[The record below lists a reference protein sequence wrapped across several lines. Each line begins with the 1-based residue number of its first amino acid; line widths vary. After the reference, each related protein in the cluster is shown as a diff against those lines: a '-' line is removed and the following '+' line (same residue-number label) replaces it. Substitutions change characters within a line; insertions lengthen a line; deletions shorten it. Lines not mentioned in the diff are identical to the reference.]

1 MTCSSHSSVGWP
13 PGLPSRHRLKEAPMD
28 DALAPYR
35 VITYNSARQSE
46 NKMHDDTVARQF
58 GFVGG
63 LVPGVDVYAY
73 MTHPAVARWRRAFL
87 ERGVIEARFV
97 KPVYDGEPTT
107 VTAREA
113 NGGLELEVTCRAE
126 LCATGHARLGA
137 APAPPLE
144 TLRAVPAVADR
155 PPADQASLAR
165 DRWLGIRPLT
175 VTAQFAAQYYD
186 DVRENDPIYAAEG
199 LCHPGLLPRLCNWA
213 LVHNVVLGPW
223 IHVASR
229 MEHFA
234 AVRIGEQ
241 LSVRAKIVA
250 NDERK
255 GHRFVELEGLV
266 VADEQRP
273 VARIAHTAIWQP
285 RARRA

>member
-1 MTCSSHSSVGWP
+1 M
-13 PGLPSRHRLKEAPMD
+13 A

-35 VITYNSARQSE
+35 LIAYNSARQSE

-73 MTHPAVARWRRAFL
+73 MTHPAVARWRRTFL
-87 ERGVIEARFV
+87 ERGVLEARFV

-113 NGGLELEVTCRAE
+113 NGGLDIEVTCRDQ
-126 LCATGHARLGA
+126 LCATGHARLGSVS
-137 APAPPLE
+137 APPLAAFA
-144 TLRAVPAVADR
+144 AVPAVAHR
-155 PPADQASLAR
+155 PPADQATLAR
-165 DRWLGIRPLT
+165 DRWLGIRPLA

-186 DVRENDPIYAAEG
+186 DVRETDPIYAAEG
-199 LCHPGLLPRLCNWA
+199 LCHPGLLPRLFNWA

-223 IHVASR
+223 IHVGSR
-229 MEHFA
+229 IEHFA
-234 AVRIGEQ
+234 AVRIGDQ

-255 GHRFVELEGLV
+255 GHRFVELDGLV

-273 VARIAHTAIWQP
+273 IARIAHTAIWQP
-285 RARRA
+285 RARPA

>member
-1 MTCSSHSSVGWP
+1 MPDVPTAY
-13 PGLPSRHRLKEAPMD
+13 RLVA
-28 DALAPYR
+28 
-35 VITYNSARQSE
+35 YNSARQSE

-73 MTHPAVARWRRAFL
+73 MTHPAVARWQRSFL
-87 ERGVIEARFV
+87 EGGVLEARFV

-113 NGGLELEVTCRAE
+113 DGGLDIEVTCRDE
-126 LCATGHARLGA
+126 LCATGHARLAGL
-137 APAPPLE
+137 PAPPLAAF
-144 TLRAVPAVADR
+144 RAVPAVAHR
-155 PPADQASLAR
+155 PPADQATLAR

-175 VTAQFAAQYYD
+175 VSAQFAAQYKD
-186 DVRENDPIYAAEG
+186 DVRETDPIYAAEG
-199 LCHPGLLPRLCNWA
+199 LCHPGLLPRLFNWA

-223 IHVASR
+223 IHVGSR
-229 MEHFA
+229 VEHFA
-234 AVRIGEQ
+234 AVRIGDQ
-241 LSVRAKIVA
+241 LSVRARILA

-255 GHRFVELEGLV
+255 GHRFVELDGLV

-273 VARIAHTAIWQP
+273 IARIAHTAIWQP
-285 RARRA
+285 RARSAQ

>member
-1 MTCSSHSSVGWP
+1 MDSRIETHSVS
-13 PGLPSRHRLKEAPMD
+13 A
-28 DALAPYR
+28 
-35 VITYNSARQSE
+35 YNTAKQSE
-46 NKMHDDTVARQF
+46 NEMHDDTVARRY
-58 GFVGG
+58 GFSGG
-63 LVPGVDVYAY
+63 LVPGVDVMAY
-73 MTHPAVARWRRAFL
+73 MMHLPVRRWGRAFL
-87 ERGVIEARFV
+87 ERGLIEARFV

-113 NGGLELEVTCRAE
+113 NGGLEIEVTCRAE

-137 APAPPLE
+137 APAPPLG
-144 TLRAVPAVADR
+144 TFRAVPAVADR

-229 MEHFA
+229 IEHFA

>member
-1 MTCSSHSSVGWP
+1 MH
-13 PGLPSRHRLKEAPMD
+13 

-35 VITYNSARQSE
+35 VIAFNSARQSE
-46 NKMHDDTVARQF
+46 NKMHDDGVARQF
-58 GFVGG
+58 GFGGG

-73 MTHPAVARWRRAFL
+73 MTHPAVARWRRGFL
-87 ERGVIEARFV
+87 EHGVLEARFV

-113 NGGLELEVTCRAE
+113 NGGLDIEVLCRAE
-126 LCATGHARLGA
+126 LCATGHARLGS
-137 APAPPLE
+137 APPPPLDAFQ
-144 TLRAVPAVADR
+144 AVPAVVDR
-155 PPADQASLAR
+155 PPADQATLAR

-199 LCHPGLLPRLCNWA
+199 LCHAGLLPRLFNWA

-223 IHVASR
+223 IHVGSR
-229 MEHFA
+229 IEHFA

-255 GHRFVELEGLV
+255 GHRFVELDGLV

-273 VARIAHTAIWQP
+273 IARIAHTAIWQP

>member
-1 MTCSSHSSVGWP
+1 
-13 PGLPSRHRLKEAPMD
+13 MD
-28 DALAPYR
+28 DALTPYR
-35 VITYNSARQSE
+35 LIAYNSARQSE

-73 MTHPAVARWRRAFL
+73 MTHPAVARWRRTFL
-87 ERGVIEARFV
+87 ERGQLEARFV

-113 NGGLELEVTCRAE
+113 NGGLDIEVTCRDE
-126 LCATGHARLGA
+126 LCATGHARLGS
-137 APAPPLE
+137 APAPPVAAF
-144 TLRAVPAVADR
+144 TAVPAVAHR
-155 PPADQASLAR
+155 PPADQDVLAR

-175 VTAQFAAQYYD
+175 VSAQFAAQYCA
-186 DVRENDPIYAAEG
+186 DVRDRDPIYSAEG
-199 LCHPGLLPRLCNWA
+199 LCHPGLLPRLFNWA

-223 IHVASR
+223 IHVGSR
-229 MEHFA
+229 IEHFG
-234 AVRIGEQ
+234 AVRIGDQ
-241 LSVRAKIVA
+241 LSVRAKIIA

-255 GHRFVELEGLV
+255 GHRFVELDGLV

-273 VARIAHTAIWQP
+273 IARIAHTAIWQP
-285 RARRA
+285 RARHA